1 MLTPTLKNS
10 AALASLLL
18 AASTLVACNPFKLLT
33 DKKSAASAEAASTT
47 ESKKSGGADK
57 AASNADKP
65 TDKPA
70 SDKAAPAADGPV
82 WIEEITGEKKKMAR
96 VDISVAEVAGLSIL
110 APEGAKVAAS
120 PGGRG
125 AEIEDSAYG
134 YLVWVRE
141 DPTATI
147 ELMKKGATAWN
158 KDTKFVK
165 EGKTSFVISQP
176 SYDGSLAYYFKGI
189 YKSGSKI
196 IVCET
201 PTSIAPTKQE
211 HAEQIGKACDSLQA
225 AGGVKLAADGDAPA
239 EPTPDA
245 SASAVA
251 ANDPPPPA
259 GAPVAVAGNGAP
271 AGKTPA
277 QIEAEKK
284 AYADQQNA
292 SLNSMMGGG
301 APAKA
306 TATATPPPPTATAKP
321 PAGPRR
327 NPLKK
332 LR

>member
-1 MLTPTLKNS
+1 MLTPSLKNS
-10 AALASLLL
+10 AVVASLLL
-18 AASTLVACNPFKLLT
+18 AASTLAGCNPFKSLT
-33 DKKSAASAEAASTT
+33 DKKSSASAEAASTT
-47 ESKKSGGADK
+47 ESKKSDASDK
-57 AASNADKP
+57 TASNADKP
-65 TDKPA
+65 SDEAA
-70 SDKAAPAADGPV
+70 SDKAAPAADGPM
-82 WIEEITGEKKKMAR
+82 WTEEITGEKKKMSR
-96 VDISVAEVAGLSIL
+96 VDITVAEVAGLSIL

-147 ELMKKGATAWN
+147 DLMKQGATAWN

-201 PTSIAPTKQE
+201 PTSIAPTKPE

-225 AGGVKLAADGDAPA
+225 AGVKLAGDGEAPAA
-239 EPTPDA
+239 EPTAEP

-251 ANDPPPPA
+251 VNDPPPANAPA
-259 GAPVAVAGNGAP
+259 GQP
-271 AGKTPA
+271 GKTPA

-292 SLNSMMGGG
+292 SLNQMTGGG
-301 APAKA
+301 TPAK
-306 TATATPPPPTATAKP
+306 TTATPPAKTAPASTAKP